1 MKNNSALLNPNKM
14 KTRKTIAVAFI
25 VLSVILGVVF
35 YLKTDYPEKFEG
47 YFKKSYY
54 GQFGPL
60 AICVELL
67 FAAYYLY
74 VGHKKSNFALAL
86 FAFTALADIF
96 FNLTGIFISGVPN
109 YAMVLFF
116 VCAVISLWIA
126 FSNAFNLGRITL
138 LWAIASFVLGN
149 AIEFYFNYF

>member
-1 MKNNSALLNPNKM
+1 MKN
-14 KTRKTIAVAFI
+14 RKLISFLFI
-25 VLSVILGVVF
+25 VLALVLGVIF
-35 YLKTDYPEKFEG
+35 YLKVNYPENLVG

-60 AICVELL
+60 AICLELL
-67 FAAYYLY
+67 IAAYYLF

-86 FAFTALADIF
+86 FAFTALLDIL
-96 FNLTGIFISGVPN
+96 FNLTGVFISGVPH

-116 VCAVISLWIA
+116 ICAIISLWIA
-126 FSNAFNLGRITL
+126 FSNAFNLGRISL
-138 LWAIASFVLGN
+138 VGALVSFVLGN

>member
-1 MKNNSALLNPNKM
+1 MEK
-14 KTRKTIAVAFI
+14 RKLIATLFIVIAV
-25 VLSVILGVVF
+25 VLGIIFFLDI
-35 YLKTDYPEKFEG
+35 DYPENFEG

-54 GQFGPL
+54 GQFGPM

-67 FAAYYLY
+67 VAAIYLF

-86 FAFTALADIF
+86 FAFTALSDIL

-116 VCAVISLWIA
+116 VCAMLSLWIA

-138 LWAIASFVLGN
+138 LWAITSLVLGN

>member
-1 MKNNSALLNPNKM
+1 MKKR
-14 KTRKTIAVAFI
+14 TGIASTFI
-25 VLSVILGVVF
+25 PLSLVLGIIF
-35 YLKTDYPEKFEG
+35 FLKIDYPENIGG
-47 YFKKSYY
+47 YFEKTYY

-60 AICVELL
+60 AICVGLL
-67 FAAYYLY
+67 IAAYYLF
-74 VGHKKSNFALAL
+74 VGHRKSNFALAL

-116 VCAVISLWIA
+116 VCAIISLWIS

-138 LWAIASFVLGN
+138 FWAITSLVLGN

>member
-1 MKNNSALLNPNKM
+1 MRRSIALIFILISVVLGIIFFLN
-14 KTRKTIAVAFI
+14 IE
-25 VLSVILGVVF
+25 
-35 YLKTDYPEKFEG
+35 YPEDLGG
-47 YFKKSYY
+47 YFKKTYF

-60 AICVELL
+60 AICIEL
-67 FAAYYLY
+67 FIAAYYLF

-86 FAFTALADIF
+86 FAFTALLDIL
-96 FNLTGIFISGVPN
+96 FNLTGVFTSGVPN

-116 VCAVISLWIA
+116 VCALISLWIA

>member
-1 MKNNSALLNPNKM
+1 M

-35 YLKTDYPEKFEG
+35 YLKTDYPENFEG

-67 FAAYYLY
+67 FAAYY
-74 VGHKKSNFALAL
+74 LAL

>member
-1 MKNNSALLNPNKM
+1 MEKRKGIASIFILIAL
-14 KTRKTIAVAFI
+14 V
-25 VLSVILGVVF
+25 LGVIF
-35 YLKTDYPEKFEG
+35 YLKTDYPENLQG

-67 FAAYYLY
+67 IGAYYLFI
-74 VGHKKSNFALAL
+74 GHKKSNFALAL
-86 FAFTALADIF
+86 FAFTALLDII
-96 FNLTGIFISGVPN
+96 FNLTGVFISGVPP

-116 VCAVISLWIA
+116 ICATISLWIA

-138 LWAIASFVLGN
+138 VGAITSFVLGN
-149 AIEFYFNYF
+149 TIEFYFNYF

>member
-1 MKNNSALLNPNKM
+1 M
-14 KTRKTIAVAFI
+14 KTRKIIAVAFI
-25 VLSVILGVVF
+25 VLSAILAVIF
-35 YLKTDYPEKFEG
+35 YLKINYPENFVG

-54 GQFGPL
+54 GQLGPL

-67 FAAYYLY
+67 FAAIYLF

-96 FNLTGIFISGVPN
+96 FNLTGIFISGVPD

-116 VCAVISLWIA
+116 VCAMVSLWIA
-126 FSNAFNLGRITL
+126 FSNAFNLGKITL
-138 LWAIASFVLGN
+138 FGAISSFVLGN

>member
-1 MKNNSALLNPNKM
+1 MKNNFNLPKPNIM
-14 KTRKTIAVAFI
+14 KTRKSIAVAFI
-25 VLSVILGVVF
+25 ILSVILGAIF
-35 YLKTDYPEKFEG
+35 YLKIDYPENLEG

-54 GQFGPL
+54 GQLGPL

-67 FAAYYLY
+67 FSAIYLFK
-74 VGHKKSNFALAL
+74 GHKKSNFALAL
-86 FAFTALADIF
+86 FAFTALADIL

-116 VCAVISLWIA
+116 VCAIVSLWIA
-126 FSNAFNLGRITL
+126 FSNAFNLGRISL
-138 LWAIASFVLGN
+138 LWAITSFILGN

>member
-1 MKNNSALLNPNKM
+1 M

-35 YLKTDYPEKFEG
+35 YLKINYPENLVG

-67 FAAYYLY
+67 TGAYYLFI
-74 VGHKKSNFALAL
+74 GHKKSNFALAL
-86 FAFTALADIF
+86 FAFTALLDII
-96 FNLTGIFISGVPN
+96 FNLTGVFISGVPP
-109 YAMVLFF
+109 YAMIIFF
-116 VCAVISLWIA
+116 ICATISLWIA

-138 LWAIASFVLGN
+138 FWVITSLVLSS

>member
-1 MKNNSALLNPNKM
+1 M

-35 YLKTDYPEKFEG
+35 YLKIDYPENFVG

-67 FAAYYLY
+67 
-74 VGHKKSNFALAL
+74 V
-86 FAFTALADIF
+86 TAIF
-96 FNLTGIFISGVPN
+96 FTK
-109 YAMVLFF
+109 
-116 VCAVISLWIA
+116 
-126 FSNAFNLGRITL
+126 TL
-138 LWAIASFVLGN
+138 LPDL
-149 AIEFYFNYF
+149 

>member
-1 MKNNSALLNPNKM
+1 M

-35 YLKTDYPEKFEG
+35 YLKIDYPENFVG

-67 FAAYYLY
+67 IGAYYLFI
-74 VGHKKSNFALAL
+74 GHKKSNFALAL
-86 FAFTALADIF
+86 FAFTALLDII
-96 FNLTGIFISGVPN
+96 FNLTGVFISGVPP
-109 YAMVLFF
+109 YAMVIFF
-116 VCAVISLWIA
+116 ICATISLWIA
-126 FSNAFNLGRITL
+126 FSNAFNLGRITIFWVITSL
-138 LWAIASFVLGN
+138 VLGS

>member
-1 MKNNSALLNPNKM
+1 MRRSIALIFILISVVLGIIFFLN
-14 KTRKTIAVAFI
+14 IE
-25 VLSVILGVVF
+25 
-35 YLKTDYPEKFEG
+35 YPEDLGG
-47 YFKKSYY
+47 YFKKTYF

-60 AICVELL
+60 AICIEL
-67 FAAYYLY
+67 FIAAYYLF

-86 FAFTALADIF
+86 FAFTALLDIL
-96 FNLTGIFISGVPN
+96 FNLTGVFPSGVPN

-116 VCAVISLWIA
+116 VCALISLWIA